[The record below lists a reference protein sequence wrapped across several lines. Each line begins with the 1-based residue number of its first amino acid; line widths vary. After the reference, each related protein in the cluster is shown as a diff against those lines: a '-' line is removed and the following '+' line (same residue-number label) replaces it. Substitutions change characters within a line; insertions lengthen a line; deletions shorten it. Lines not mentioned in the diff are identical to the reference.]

1 MTTQND
7 GDLER
12 VLKDAAE
19 LFGLL
24 SAPMRLHIISALC
37 HGEKNVGQLI
47 EAVKTTQPN
56 MSQHLN
62 QLYRKGI
69 LSKRRKG
76 VQIYYAIADDRV
88 VQICQTMCDRVRH
101 RR

>member
-1 MTTQND
+1 
-7 GDLER
+7 
-12 VLKDAAE
+12 
-19 LFGLL
+19 
-24 SAPMRLHIISALC
+24 
-37 HGEKNVGQLI
+37 LI

-76 VQIYYAIADDRV
+76 VQIYYSIADDQV
-88 VQICQTMCDRVRH
+88 VQICQTMCDRVKHQR
-101 RR
+101 

>member
-1 MTTQND
+1 MPTHD
-7 GDLER
+7 AGDLEA

-47 EAVKTTQPN
+47 EAMKTTQSN

-62 QLYRKGI
+62 QLYRQGI

-76 VQIYYAIADDRV
+76 AQIYYAIADHQV
-88 VQICQTMCDRVRH
+88 VQICQAMCDRVKHQR
-101 RR
+101 

>member
-1 MTTQND
+1 MTTQD
-7 GDLER
+7 EGDLEK

-62 QLYRKGI
+62 LLYRKGI

-76 VQIYYAIADDRV
+76 VQIYYAIADDQV
-88 VQICQTMCDRVRH
+88 VHICQTMCDRVKH

>member
-1 MTTQND
+1 MTTQD
-7 GDLER
+7 EGDLET

-19 LFGLL
+19 IFGLL

-62 QLYRKGI
+62 LLYRKGI

-76 VQIYYAIADDRV
+76 VQIYYAIADDQIV
-88 VQICQTMCDRVRH
+88 HICQTMCDRVRH